1 MRIIFHRYLETEDSL
16 EVGEEVGELSINQE
30 EFDLF
35 FDDPDLQRRVL
46 ELIEEDSL
54 LKRVSQGQATR
65 FVAPEPLSKEWA
77 QLLVERLERKD
88 FRLCGKF
95 T

>member
-1 MRIIFHRYLETEDSL
+1 MKIVFHRYLETADSL
-16 EVGEEVGELSINQE
+16 EVGEEVGELCIHDE

-46 ELIEEDSL
+46 ELIEEDGL
-54 LKRVSQGQATR
+54 LKRVAQGPATR